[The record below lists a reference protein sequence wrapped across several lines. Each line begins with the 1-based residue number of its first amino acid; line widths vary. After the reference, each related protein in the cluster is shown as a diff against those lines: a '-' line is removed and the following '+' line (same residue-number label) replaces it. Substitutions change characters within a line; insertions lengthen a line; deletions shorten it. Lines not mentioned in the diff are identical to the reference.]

1 MTREESGR
9 PKALLEVEN
18 VTIAA
23 GGQTLLRNVTL
34 MLDAGEI
41 VAVQGPSGC
50 GKTTLLRVIA
60 GLTDPS
66 EGVIRFDGQLR
77 EEMTWPL
84 YRRRFPLMEQQSI
97 MIGGTV
103 RDNLKGPFR
112 YASANG
118 AAYDEKTA
126 RALFQRLCLEEAVL
140 DQPGSQLSVGQRQR
154 VALVRAL
161 LLAPRAVMLDEPTS
175 ALDHDSAVRT
185 ESLLSEYA
193 AEQGLAVLAVSHQAG
208 RATEWA
214 HRVFDVTPYRA

>member
-161 LLAPRAVMLDEPTS
+161 LLAPGRHAGRTHQRARSRLRRADGVAPKRIRR
-175 ALDHDSAVRT
+175 RT
-185 ESLLSEYA
+185 R
-193 AEQGLAVLAVSHQAG
+193 AG
-208 RATEWA
+208 RAGREPSGGA
-214 HRVFDVTPYRA
+214 RD